1 MASLSDRLTYE
12 AIVDRPKLTLPGGAR
27 VAVWV
32 IVNIEEW
39 RIDKAQPR
47 GVLPPPMGKPL
58 VPDVPNWAWHEYGM
72 RVGFWRFLDMLT
84 KRDLPVTLCLNGRCI
99 EGYPRVVSA
108 ARDAGWVFAGHG
120 WVQGPMHNVEDQRA
134 AIRDTLDAIS
144 GFTGAPCLGWESPG
158 LTETED
164 TADFLTEAGVSW
176 VADWV
181 IDDLPATLTTA
192 HGPLVA
198 MPYSVE
204 INDVVIHAV
213 ERAPSDTYF
222 SRGVAHFDRLYEE
235 GATIPRVM
243 AVSIHPYLT
252 GVPHRIAAVERLL
265 DHIVAHDDV
274 AFMTGDGLDA
284 WYREAARIA

>member
-1 MASLSDRLTYE
+1 MPLSDRLAYE
-12 AIVDRPKLTLPGGAR
+12 AIVDRPKLTLPNNAR

-39 RIDKAQPR
+39 RIDRAQPR

-58 VPDVPNWAWHEYGM
+58 VPDVPNWSWHEYGM

-84 KRDLPVTLCLNGRCI
+84 ARDLPVTLCLNGHCI
-99 EGYPRVVSA
+99 ESYPRVTAA

-120 WVQGPMHNVEDQRA
+120 FVQGPMHGVEDQRK
-134 AIRDTLDAIS
+134 AIADTLEIIS
-144 GFTGAPCLGWESPG
+144 TFTGSPCVGWESPG
-158 LTETED
+158 LTETEE
-164 TADFLTEAGVSW
+164 TADHLAEAGVRW

-181 IDDLPATLTTA
+181 VDDLPATLTTK

-198 MPYSVE
+198 MPYTVE
-204 INDVVIHAV
+204 INDVVVHAV
-213 ERAPSDTYF
+213 QQQPSDAFYT
-222 SRGVAHFDRLYEE
+222 RGVDHFDRLYAE

-252 GVPHRIAAVERLL
+252 GVPHRIKYVEKLL
-265 DHIVAHDDV
+265 DHIDGHDEV
-274 AFMTGDGLDA
+274 VFMTGDGLDA
-284 WYREAARIA
+284 WYRKAAGIG